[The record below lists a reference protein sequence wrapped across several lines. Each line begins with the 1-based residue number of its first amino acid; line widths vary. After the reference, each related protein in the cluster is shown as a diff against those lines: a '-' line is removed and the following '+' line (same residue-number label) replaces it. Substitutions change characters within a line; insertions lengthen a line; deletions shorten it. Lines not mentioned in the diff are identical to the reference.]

1 MPDFARRDI
10 ILAGILGAAA
20 APLPVLAATD
30 MAPSL
35 EILAR
40 RKGLRFGSAISW
52 GTPGADRGSIAN
64 APYER
69 IVAAECGLIVAE
81 NEMKWQAL
89 RPSPTTFAFERF
101 DAILAWA
108 ERQHLGTRGHNLLWH
123 QPKWFPKWLNSY
135 DFGATPKREGERV
148 LTTHIETVVARYGKR
163 IESYDVVNEAVR
175 PADGQL
181 YDTSLSTAIGG
192 AEATLDLAFHTAR
205 AAAPSAELVY
215 NDYMSWEPGNA
226 SHRTG
231 VLKLLEGFKRRGTPV
246 DALGVQSHLVTQGLD
261 AKTSVARLERDWRQF
276 LDAVT
281 QMGYALVL
289 TELDVRDNGLPA
301 DVSPRDRAV
310 ADFTR
315 GYLDVTLSYPAVRD
329 VLSWGLC
336 DRYSWI
342 EGFEPRKDKAP
353 RRPTLYDAAFRP
365 KPMRDAVAA
374 AFAAAPPRNRAP

>member
-20 APLPVLAATD
+20 APLPLLAATD

-35 EILAR
+35 DILAR

-64 APYER
+64 PPYER
-69 IVAAECGLIVAE
+69 LVAAECGLIVAE

-108 ERQHLGTRGHNLLWH
+108 ERQRLGTRGHNLLWH

-148 LTTHIETVVARYGKR
+148 LTTHIETVLTRYGKR
-163 IESYDVVNEAVR
+163 IGSYDVVNEAVR

-192 AEATLDLAFHTAR
+192 AEATLDLAVHTAR
-205 AAAPSAELVY
+205 AAAP
-215 NDYMSWEPGNA
+215 
-226 SHRTG
+226 
-231 VLKLLEGFKRRGTPV
+231 
-246 DALGVQSHLVTQGLD
+246 
-261 AKTSVARLERDWRQF
+261 
-276 LDAVT
+276 
-281 QMGYALVL
+281 
-289 TELDVRDNGLPA
+289 
-301 DVSPRDRAV
+301 
-310 ADFTR
+310 
-315 GYLDVTLSYPAVRD
+315 
-329 VLSWGLC
+329 
-336 DRYSWI
+336 
-342 EGFEPRKDKAP
+342 
-353 RRPTLYDAAFRP
+353 
-365 KPMRDAVAA
+365 
-374 AFAAAPPRNRAP
+374 